1 MARILNCTAA
11 SLRAVLCYVDSG
23 VTTTIAYD
31 DDSLAEPLARKL
43 EDTLGKK
50 GGSQSVTLVFG
61 AREEALER
69 QFECVCSSIGA
80 IMRTLAAEY

>member
-61 AREEALER
+61 A
-69 QFECVCSSIGA
+69 